1 MVKRIASFAAVGFV
15 LMAACGAV
23 CQDRQFQFLPNAP
36 SAQVAAQAATPG
48 QRFGGFV
55 EEARSPLIFGA
66 TGAPGFTRQEG
77 FLLSDRTAPR
87 HRDPDT
93 IFRKYL
99 SSSSGKRQVANQSA
113 AGANLMGRATHAA
126 SRSVVTRDASGK
138 GRLNT
143 SYLLRALTSVAK
155 DTASTPYWRRSA
167 GAPLSDFGSTVGNDA
182 GRNLWREFGPG
193 IERLAKNHY
202 LFRRSKNASGAGRK
216 RASALSTFAAW
227 IEPAG

>member
-1 MVKRIASFAAVGFV
+1 MVKRIASFGAVGFV
-15 LMAACGAV
+15 LIAACGAV
-23 CQDRQFQFLPNAP
+23 CQDRQFQSLPDAP
-36 SAQVAAQAATPG
+36 SAQAAAQGATPG

-66 TGAPGFTRQEG
+66 MGAPGFARQEG
-77 FLLSDRTAPR
+77 FFLSDRTAPR

-99 SSSSGKRQVANQSA
+99 SSSSGKRQPVGQSA

-126 SRSVVTRDASGK
+126 SGSVVTRDESGK

-193 IERLAKNHY
+193 IERLAKNHTP
-202 LFRRSKNASGAGRK
+202 LFISKIEERIGRR
-216 RASALSTFAAW
+216 
-227 IEPAG
+227 